1 MNQWVQFSVV
11 HPNTSKSMLHPPWQE
26 SDRSEGEVRRRTTVK
41 KHLQNIQSHLHIS
54 TPTDSSTPGQDA
66 SLSSTDGSRLSQ
78 QSVPFPT
85 PSFRRTGPGL
95 LNIHSMPPDD
105 THMQP
110 PVSQDLSVGEVAPQ
124 VTSSHH
130 SIGELPSRIRVLLEP
145 PDRETQ
151 DTTAMSPGEIAIGGS
166 MLQRK
171 RTINGADV
179 IIVGSAHYHWHL
191 QSAQDS
197 SDSVEVLGH
206 QDDTLASLDSTAQ
219 LVGAGE
225 RKTLKKA
232 EDEQQGVGRSLKP
245 DIDKGET
252 GKRQLTPEE
261 EIQTEYQT
269 DTFTST
275 GLTQD
280 SSDSPRKPS
289 TEGHQIEF
297 ALSHHMGSMK
307 EGGVVKGRAV
317 SEEAKAKR
325 KEVMGGAEEKVRSVP
340 EEGQVQDGGSSQVPS
355 TYRDDTFQ
363 LSSVPSLESASEG
376 ERQNALDMER
386 VQESTVPSNTD
397 DFILT
402 ASGSDTATLSF

>member
-1 MNQWVQFSVV
+1 MQFPFLVRFD
-11 HPNTSKSMLHPPWQE
+11 TSKSMLHPPWQE
-26 SDRSEGEVRRRTTVK
+26 PDRSEGEVRRRTTVK
-41 KHLQNIQSHLHIS
+41 THFQNIPSHLHIS

-66 SLSSTDGSRLSQ
+66 SLSSTDSSRLSQ

-85 PSFRRTGPGL
+85 PSFRRAGAGL
-95 LNIHSMPPDD
+95 LHTHSVPPDD

-110 PVSQDLSVGEVAPQ
+110 PVFQDLSVGEVAPQ
-124 VTSSHH
+124 VISSHH

-145 PDRETQ
+145 PDRQTQ
-151 DTTAMSPGEIAIGGS
+151 DSIAMSPGEIAISGS

-179 IIVGSAHYHWHL
+179 ITLGSAHHRWQL
-191 QSAQDS
+191 QNARDS
-197 SDSVEVLGH
+197 SASVGEVVGH

-225 RKTLKKA
+225 RKTAKKA
-232 EDEQQGVGRSLKP
+232 EGKQQGGGRSLKP

-252 GKRQLTPEE
+252 GKIQLTPEE

-280 SSDSPRKPS
+280 SSNSPIKQS
-289 TEGHQIEF
+289 TEEPQTEF
-297 ALSHHMGSMK
+297 ALSLHMGSMK
-307 EGGVVKGRAV
+307 EGGVVKSSAV
-317 SEEAKAKR
+317 TEEAKVKH
-325 KEVMGGAEEKVRSVP
+325 KEVMGGAEENVRSVP
-340 EEGQVQDGGSSQVPS
+340 EEGWVQDGSSSQVPS

-363 LSSVPSLESASEG
+363 LSSVPSLESASED
-376 ERQNALDMER
+376 EKQSALHMER
-386 VQESTVPSNTD
+386 VQEGTVPSNTD